1 MSVTASSHTKLMHQ
15 SFVRT
20 DLLRRVEQ
28 ALAACVDRGARLC
41 VGLSGGVDS
50 VVLLDVVSALAP
62 RYGWQVSALHVNHQ
76 LSAHAAKWAT
86 FCRRLCRERGVPLRV
101 VKVTVARGDSIEA
114 AARAARYAAFRTQA
128 APNIVL
134 AQHQDDQAETVLLQ
148 LLRGAGV
155 KGLAAM
161 PAVRDDGERPGLRLL
176 RPLLG
181 VTRRE
186 IEAYAARRELC
197 WVEDDSNQ
205 DAYYLRNFLRQEIMP
220 RLEMR
225 APAYRATLTRAAG
238 HLAEA
243 AQLLDALA
251 EIDAADAIQ
260 NGTLAVA
267 ILRNLPA
274 ARARNLLRYFLAT
287 QGALM
292 PDARRLD
299 EVLRQATVAKADA
312 KVCVTVGG
320 HTVRR
325 YAGALYVVSQAA
337 RVPAD
342 FSRPWR
348 DERQVN
354 IPELDGVLEMRQRRG
369 AGIDLE
375 KLSVKAVTLRLRGG
389 GEKFQPDAARPC
401 RPVKDLMQ
409 MHGVPPWR
417 RNRLP
422 FLWSGERLV
431 WVAGLGIDCAFRART
446 GSAGVVPRW
455 IERVGGVELA
465 CT

>member
-1 MSVTASSHTKLMHQ
+1 
-15 SFVRT
+15 
-20 DLLRRVEQ
+20 
-28 ALAACVDRGARLC
+28 
-41 VGLSGGVDS
+41 
-50 VVLLDVVSALAP
+50 
-62 RYGWQVSALHVNHQ
+62 
-76 LSAHAAKWAT
+76 
-86 FCRRLCRERGVPLRV
+86 
-101 VKVTVARGDSIEA
+101 
-114 AARAARYAAFRTQA
+114 
-128 APNIVL
+128 
-134 AQHQDDQAETVLLQ
+134 
-148 LLRGAGV
+148 
-155 KGLAAM
+155 
-161 PAVRDDGERPGLRLL
+161 
-176 RPLLG
+176 
-181 VTRRE
+181 
-186 IEAYAARRELC
+186 
-197 WVEDDSNQ
+197 
-205 DAYYLRNFLRQEIMP
+205 
-220 RLEMR
+220 LEVR
-225 APAYRATLTRAAG
+225 APEYRTTLTRAAG

-251 EIDAADAIQ
+251 QIDAAHAIQ

-267 ILRNLPA
+267 VLSNLPA
-274 ARARNLLRYFLAT
+274 ARGRNLLRYFLAK

-299 EVLRQATVAKADA
+299 ELLRQAVTAKADA
-312 KVCVTVGG
+312 KVCVTVGS

-325 YAGALYVVSQAA
+325 YAGTLYVEPQVA

-348 DERQVN
+348 NERQVK

-389 GEKFQPDAARPC
+389 GEKLQPDAARPC

-431 WVAGLGIDCAFRART
+431 WVAGLGIDCAFRARA

-455 IERVGGVELA
+455 IERAGGVELA
-465 CT
+465 YT